1 MEEELLRLYKRD
13 MQLVRIRD
21 HFKQKYTQHQ
31 HLFTIDSLRSRFHK
45 ILRVALRKLKCF
57 CEKFGAERVPGL
69 ITLND
74 LKVKFILRSPDAMNA
89 RLLLVDMYLH
99 DECDIKRLYNT
110 VSAVNDFII
119 MKDTERMSQI
129 IEAEPQIRFTTE
141 KSNHNMAVSKPKPKE
156 AKASTKDDVFLK
168 EQEQNFD
175 HFVQV
180 EKGQNL
186 HYYKISSGG
195 RGEGQQ
201 IKI

>member
-1 MEEELLRLYKRD
+1 M
-13 MQLVRIRD
+13 
-21 HFKQKYTQHQ
+21 
-31 HLFTIDSLRSRFHK
+31 
-45 ILRVALRKLKCF
+45 
-57 CEKFGAERVPGL
+57 

-89 RLLLVDMYLH
+89 RLLLVDMYLN

-129 IEAEPQIRFTTE
+129 IEAEPQIRFATE

-156 AKASTKDDVFLK
+156 IKTPMKDDVFLK
-168 EQEQNFD
+168 EQEENFD

-180 EKGQNL
+180 
-186 HYYKISSGG
+186 
-195 RGEGQQ
+195 
-201 IKI
+201 